1 MKSNGWGDSML
12 ELGRKQ
18 TATFANDH
26 MAYTNCLCT
35 GDSLR
40 NLMGDVYC
48 ALVVRG
54 KLTRIEDLDKDKK
67 EHLWFQTKDIA
78 AGRLNGTKMIE
89 LSRVLATIE
98 YFLNETP

>member
-1 MKSNGWGDSML
+1 MKGTNSWGESMI

-48 ALVVRG
+48 ALVVKG
-54 KLTRIEDLDKDKK
+54 KIKRIEDWDIEAK
-67 EHLWFQTKDIA
+67 EHLWLQTKDIA

-98 YFLNETP
+98 YFLNE